1 MSIYVRNRACRCP
14 RCKARGVFGGAIL
27 VTLGILFLLDEY
39 GGPDFDQ
46 TWPVLLIVFGLLSLA
61 RRGVERTP
69 PPPPRPSWIQPP
81 PGSAAN
87 YRQSSY
93 PDAGTRPPDGGEPK

>member
-27 VTLGILFLLDEY
+27 ITLGILFLLDEY

-46 TWPVLLIVFGLLSLA
+46 TWPVLLIVIGILIFLS
-61 RRGVERTP
+61 RTAPTEGHIQPAWVKAILP
-69 PPPPRPSWIQPP
+69 PPPTPSEPRP
-81 PGSAAN
+81 
-87 YRQSSY
+87 
-93 PDAGTRPPDGGEPK
+93 GETDPQVKL

>member
-46 TWPVLLIVFGLLSLA
+46 TWPVLLIVIGVLIFLSRTA
-61 RRGVERTP
+61 PTEGHISPAWVKAITP
-69 PPPPRPSWIQPP
+69 PPPPGPNDP
-81 PGSAAN
+81 
-87 YRQSSY
+87 RQG
-93 PDAGTRPPDGGEPK
+93 GTDPQVKL